1 MRGSNLEKQ
10 GSGGGTGETE
20 AEQEEEEGD
29 LLLRLGL
36 NGSASEVRESM
47 RRSAGAKR
55 WEAETAEAVA
65 AGVETAWEEEGAAP
79 ADAAL
84 SSCSMDALCLQPR

>member
-36 NGSASEVRESM
+36 NGSPSEVRDSM

-55 WEAETAEAVA
+55 WEAETAEA